1 MAIEPQIMAR
11 MLTELARFEIAA
23 FEQERA
29 YAPAR
34 CPVAAR
40 CAMER
45 QLAISEALRQALA
58 VGDREVARAPL
69 RTVAR
74 HLGIHLDESDID
86 WPALA
91 YQASRVLVDIAKER
105 ARREDGQYINQSDWF
120 QAGMNV
126 AAHSA
131 RFTHVASADLLGSFA
146 LAGDRDHTPSQ
157 FASRPDATGCRAVE
171 IKEGAQSC
179 AQKTAGL
186 KDHSSAATKYQ
197 PVEPNISTAAPMPLQ
212 KPPAERVNRPA
223 TVDLRKLSDGSCRT
237 FKAGHD
243 LHLGEMLTLHFEL
256 KALGYGNDWSR
267 MQRPNP
273 AAGKKWVES
282 NLGKPEFAVKY
293 WVEMLGDI
301 PDRPDFLRL
310 SADLAAGRFDLV
322 LAESLDRISRPMK
335 DTAEFYAI
343 ASFHGIAIH
352 TVDAGEIDKLR
363 IGITSIMAEM
373 LIDNLRA
380 KTHRGLRARV
390 EAGQF
395 RRDYTRHLAEQNRG
409 AADRIARRNS
419 VLRG

>member
-1 MAIEPQIMAR
+1 MECTTRCTWRCPTHCTGGSECRGVETVKYIYIAAEPATCGDGDGHPAPIGIKQKQTVFCVFLFALKSPPTRRYCPLVSQEMTDHAFAMTVGNGMAIEPQIMAR

-212 KPPAERVNRPA
+212 KPPAER
-223 TVDLRKLSDGSCRT
+223 
-237 FKAGHD
+237 
-243 LHLGEMLTLHFEL
+243 
-256 KALGYGNDWSR
+256 
-267 MQRPNP
+267 
-273 AAGKKWVES
+273 
-282 NLGKPEFAVKY
+282 
-293 WVEMLGDI
+293 
-301 PDRPDFLRL
+301 
-310 SADLAAGRFDLV
+310 
-322 LAESLDRISRPMK
+322 
-335 DTAEFYAI
+335 
-343 ASFHGIAIH
+343 
-352 TVDAGEIDKLR
+352 
-363 IGITSIMAEM
+363 
-373 LIDNLRA
+373 
-380 KTHRGLRARV
+380 
-390 EAGQF
+390 
-395 RRDYTRHLAEQNRG
+395 
-409 AADRIARRNS
+409 
-419 VLRG
+419 